1 MPPTTFGIDLV
12 ENDAF
17 PRILALGRERQ
28 QEILRTRE
36 PGRFQ
41 HGQQFLVGG
50 AWIRGGLEDHQ
61 LSLPQPLRN
70 LRAGVVDV
78 GHVRLA
84 VAAERRRDADHDRV
98 AVTKAIEVRRGR
110 ESPARH
116 RALHPVRAD
125 VLDVGP
131 ALVQGLHLLRVDIET
146 GDSETGLL
154 KNDRQW
160 QADVPLADDGDP
172 RLAPLNPLE
181 PVRAG
186 LSHFSSRW

>member
-1 MPPTTFGIDLV
+1 MPPTTFGMDLV

-17 PRILALGRERQ
+17 PGSSRSGENASRKSRGHESPDAL
-28 QEILRTRE
+28 
-36 PGRFQ
+36 Q
-41 HGQQFLVGG
+41 HGQQFFVSG
-50 AWIRGGLEDHQ
+50 AGIRGRLQDHQ
-61 LSLPQPLRN
+61 LALPQSLRD

-84 VAAERRRDADHDRV
+84 VAAERRRDADQDRV
-98 AVTKAIEVRRGR
+98 AVAKAIEVRRCR

-131 ALVQGLHLLRVDIET
+131 ALVQGLDLLRIDIEARYR
-146 GDSETGLL
+146 EPGLL
-154 KNDRQW
+154 KDDRQR
-160 QADVPLADDGDP
+160 QAHVPLADDRDP
-172 RLAPLNPLE
+172 RFPPLDPLE
-181 PVRAG
+181 PVHAG